1 MRPTTPESV
10 GVTPPELPPELP
22 LWRTWEGNDRFYCAG
37 RCMTGP
43 SPRNLLG
50 TFLIVSVPS
59 AMFNALVVPD
69 VASATHVAV
78 LAVGIAWP
86 LWCLGNL
93 LATGTSDPGI
103 VRRRGPH
110 HKVLIS
116 VGLNGPWWFVAVAVC
131 VASPGA
137 SSP

>member
-1 MRPTTPESV
+1 
-10 GVTPPELPPELP
+10 
-22 LWRTWEGNDRFYCAG
+22 
-37 RCMTGP
+37 MTGP

-103 VRRRGPH
+103 VRRRGRRRRARTAARARDTRRRRWKTGKP
-110 HKVLIS
+110 
-116 VGLNGPWWFVAVAVC
+116 
-131 VASPGA
+131 
-137 SSP
+137 